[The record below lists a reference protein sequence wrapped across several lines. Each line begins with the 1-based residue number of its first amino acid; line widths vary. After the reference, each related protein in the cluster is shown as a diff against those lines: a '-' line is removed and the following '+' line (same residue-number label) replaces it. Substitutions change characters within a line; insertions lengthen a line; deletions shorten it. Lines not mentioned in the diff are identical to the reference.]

1 MPEYDP
7 LENPELVSGLSGDY
21 FAKTFDAQDKK
32 RLKEKE
38 KRIND
43 AKQRELLKQKKAATE
58 ELKTKKRKAN
68 TVNPLQKIGE
78 ALAPVGDAIQAPFDF
93 IADKADDF
101 SEVILGK
108 QENERRKQR
117 AAEVRQG
124 IRDPFDRTPM
134 TPEKAKQN
142 LAEGKKLQKDL
153 EAPIDLLRVPIKG
166 AVAGIEGVLD
176 IGTQAVM
183 DATINLGK
191 SDDEYIRAA
200 WDFGVTPKTQLG
212 KFASQIMSFAVV
224 TRQAGRMLKLK
235 PNVSEAKGWA
245 EKGKRLI
252 TDGLIPGAIADF
264 ILTDPE
270 EGNLSSAIQKL
281 FPEEVQNSAWF
292 ALAAD
297 PNDKP
302 WVNRFR
308 ALFEGGPLNAFG
320 NVLASF
326 IPARKVAQE
335 VLKNNGSKE
344 EALARGIDTFIK
356 ETDAA
361 AKADI
366 SEIEA
371 ERIRWTEANEA
382 EMNSLLNKE
391 ANINEQIARLD
402 PEADADELV
411 RLDADLENIQ
421 FRKADL
427 ESRYY
432 EATDSDMRYE
442 YWQSQATI
450 RAANPTDAV
459 IDQTTRDLADDG
471 TGQISKAARSNHV
484 LTDAQVRIMN
494 LDDGQ
499 VAVIDRFKKEINFK
513 QVSRKVNMT
522 LDALKQQAEVVYG
535 RLADVFKS
543 YDDVLSEEDYIKALA
558 DAGGTLDY
566 GSRATFA
573 NPEGA
578 IAVKTLIDELSD
590 TIYDIAYGAE
600 QLDYSGIGGFNNY
613 DRLIDRFVAL
623 LGIYKDSAN
632 YHGAGLN
639 SFKVRLKSLFSS
651 EEQVMRQMEEADE
664 LTYKDIKSWA
674 EKIKSA
680 ARRGDPAAQDEL
692 RALTRAMVLAGGD
705 PANTVSFF
713 KAVWNTNRKA
723 AEHIFINN
731 ILSGFKTFVRNSS
744 GILRTV
750 VDPFYIVV
758 GAKTPEERA
767 AGIAGLNAIAGSLGD
782 AWRVAKITWNTQIP
796 ATSTPQSV
804 VERAEMDAAVQM
816 MEQIANTDMEKIGAG
831 YLKWIVSFSRAL
843 NLPGRLMMTTD
854 DFVRTIVARQ
864 RIAELAMY
872 DAVKEAPDLTDRGE
886 LVLKYMKKYS
896 QYMDPQTGKIKDK
909 GLQVYT
915 DIAVFQNDPGQAV
928 NSLSNF
934 ISHIPFGRYIV
945 PFIRTPA
952 NMLGYQL
959 EHIPLVAKF
968 SERYKEAVNRGDA
981 LMVAELDGRMAVGA
995 WMAASGVLLG
1005 LVNAA
1010 TGNLPIDPKER
1021 KRWKDL
1027 KIQPR
1032 SFKFGNIYIS
1042 YNAIEPLN
1050 NILAAA
1056 VDISQIAALAV
1067 SEDNPGLQE
1076 LASKFSGQLGLALA
1090 ASFTEKSYFQN
1101 LEVLSTFFDI
1111 QKLSPEV
1118 AQRTIAGYVF
1128 NQAMP
1133 YSSQWRAWANTFDPY
1148 QREFDNEW
1156 QRVFAGNML
1165 GLRNLMPPVID
1176 ETTGKPMKN
1185 PNYMLNAHVPFE
1197 ISVDDQDP
1205 VHKMLERVRYT
1216 RKDIKTHKGVE
1227 LTKEQREFVRRQT
1240 YEAGLRRD
1248 LMSLMKQEW
1257 FDKDIKAYRGRSFD
1271 PNAPKNLRPRFYNSV
1286 DEVFDKAHETALA
1299 RLEQSDRNFK
1309 AELQKTY
1316 IKSAQFKAGRY
1327 SGETSQQAP
1336 SSDPAILNELLKYS
1350 RQ

>member
-7 LENPELVSGLSGDY
+7 LDNPELVSGLSGEY
-21 FAKTFDAQDKK
+21 FVKTFSAQDKK
-32 RLKEKE
+32 RAKEKE
-38 KRIND
+38 RLINE

-58 ELKTKKRKAN
+58 ELKAKKRKAN

-101 SEVILGK
+101 SEAVLGK
-108 QENERRKQR
+108 KENERRKQR

-124 IRDPFDRTPM
+124 IRDPFDRAPM

-153 EAPIDLLRVPIKG
+153 EAPIDLLRVPVKG
-166 AVAGIEGVLD
+166 AVAGIEGILD
-176 IGTQAVM
+176 IGTQAAM

-212 KFASQIMSFAVV
+212 KLASQVMSFAVV
-224 TRQAGRMLKLK
+224 TRQAGKMLKLNPNTAK
-235 PNVSEAKGWA
+235 PKDWA
-245 EKGKRLI
+245 ERGKRLI
-252 TDGLIPGAIADF
+252 TDGLVPGAIADF

-270 EGNLSSAIQKL
+270 EGNITSAIQKL

-297 PNDKP
+297 PNSKP

-308 ALFEGGPLNAFG
+308 SVFEGGPLNAFG
-320 NVLASF
+320 NTLASL

-335 VLKNNGSKE
+335 VLKNKGSKE
-344 EALARGIDTFIK
+344 EALARGVDTFVK

-366 SEIEA
+366 PEIEA

-382 EMNSLLNKE
+382 EMNSLLNRE
-391 ANINEQIARLD
+391 ATINEQIARLD

-432 EATDSDMRYE
+432 EATDPDMRYE

-450 RAANPTDAV
+450 RTSNPTDAV

-499 VAVIDRFKKEINFK
+499 VAVIDRFKKKIDFR
-513 QVSRKVNMT
+513 QVSRKINMT
-522 LDALKQQAEVVYG
+522 VDALKQQAEVVYG
-535 RLADVFKS
+535 RLEDVFKS
-543 YDDVLSEEDYIKALA
+543 YDDTLSEEDYLKALA
-558 DAGGTLDY
+558 NAGGSLVDD
-566 GSRATFA
+566 SRGIFA
-573 NPEGA
+573 NAEGA
-578 IAVKTLIDELSD
+578 IAVKTLIDELSK

-613 DRLIDRFVAL
+613 DRLVDRFVGL
-623 LGIYKDSAN
+623 LGIYKESAN

-651 EEQVMRQMEEADE
+651 QEQVMRQMEEADE
-664 LTYKDIKSWA
+664 LTYGDIKRWA
-674 EKIKSA
+674 ENIKSA

-713 KAVWNTNRKA
+713 KAAWNINRKA
-723 AEHIFINN
+723 AEHIFVNN
-731 ILSGFKTFVRNSS
+731 ILAGTKTFIRNSS

-750 VDPFYIVV
+750 TDPLQIIL
-758 GAKTPEERA
+758 GAKTPEQRA
-767 AGIAGLNAIAGSLGD
+767 AGIAGLNAVAGSLGD
-782 AWRVAKITWNTQIP
+782 AWRVAKITWKTQIP

-816 MEQIANTDMEKIGAG
+816 MEQVANTEMEKIGAG
-831 YLKWIVSFSRAL
+831 YVKWVVSFSKAL
-843 NLPGRLMMTTD
+843 GLPGRLMMTTD
-854 DFVRTIVARQ
+854 DFVRTIIARQ

-934 ISHIPFGRYIV
+934 IGNIPFGRYIV

-952 NMLGYQL
+952 NLLGYQL
-959 EHIPLVAKF
+959 EHLPLLAKF
-968 SERYKEAVNRGDA
+968 SERYTEAVKRGDE
-981 LMVAELDGRMAVGA
+981 LMVAELDGRMAMGA
-995 WMAASGVLLG
+995 WTASSAFLLG
-1005 LVNAA
+1005 LTGNA

-1027 KIQPR
+1027 KIQHR
-1032 SFKFGNIYIS
+1032 SFKCGNVYVS

-1050 NILAAA
+1050 NIIAAA

-1076 LASKFSGQLGLALA
+1076 LANKFFGQLTLAIT
-1090 ASFTEKSYFQN
+1090 ASFTDKSYFQN
-1101 LEVLSTFFDI
+1101 LEVLSTYFDI
-1111 QKLSPEV
+1111 QKLNPEV
-1118 AQRTIAGYVF
+1118 AQRTIAGYAF
-1128 NQAMP
+1128 NQTVPFA
-1133 YSSQWRAWANTFDPY
+1133 SQVRAWANTFDPY

-1156 QRVFAGNML
+1156 QRVFMGNL
-1165 GLRNLMPPVID
+1165 PGLRNLMPPVID
-1176 ETTGKPMKN
+1176 ETTGKEMKN
-1185 PNYMLNAHVPFE
+1185 PNFLLNAHVPFE
-1197 ISVDDQDP
+1197 ISIDDQDP

-1216 RKDIKTHKGVE
+1216 RKDIKTHKGIE

-1257 FDKDIKAYRGRSFD
+1257 FNQDIKAYRARPFD
-1271 PNAPKNLRPRFYNSV
+1271 PNAPKNLRPKFYNSV
-1286 DEVFDKAHETALA
+1286 DEAFDKAHEVALA
-1299 RLEQSDRNFK
+1299 RLEQSDRNFQE
-1309 AELQKTY
+1309 ELQKTY
-1316 IKSAQFKAGRY
+1316 IKSAQFKTGRY
-1327 SGETSQQAP
+1327 SGETNQQAP
-1336 SSDPAILNELLKYS
+1336 SSDPTILNELLKYS